1 MPGSMWNGPF
11 NSGFAPAE
19 WRAMWAI
26 LIAEL
31 RKTHRSTTM
40 RVYAPTMMATVCVSM
55 LSLSHWHGVAS
66 GWLPIMANIAPRT
79 ALSWYGMPVLCAA
92 LAAVVLLAA
101 LADSGTR
108 RVDPLAVVLHS
119 RPFANASMQIGRLL
133 ACVAACWWPVAAA
146 LAVVQGVGAIG
157 EAFGKTWGGTMQT
170 AVLAAYLLLDLPAAL
185 ALFGGAAMLL
195 AALLRHRTAA
205 AIGGLGLVALYA
217 WALWRTPSHL
227 LPAVRLATGF
237 GDLASDLLPN
247 VRVETFLHRAGAL
260 VAAAGLVVAS
270 AAAHARLT
278 GRRHPALIA
287 GAALALV
294 GLAAPAGSAW
304 HALSQQALR
313 DRWRAAHTDAASL
326 PAADATVERLTGL
339 VRIAPGGDL
348 QLDLTLGVRVAPSG
362 DAPLRFSLNPGM
374 EVVEL
379 RLGDA
384 VPSYAH
390 EHGLLTVA
398 RRAGEH
404 GELAL
409 RLRARGAPAS
419 DFAYL
424 ESAVDWRDLP
434 AWHPLPQL
442 GKDAAINH
450 RRFVALLPAARWLPV
465 PGVAVGDADRQPLAV
480 DLTVQAPAGWLVAG
494 PGRRQRDDDR
504 HRFFATAP
512 LADIAIVAA
521 PFARYATTVAGVEV
535 ELLAHP
541 RHVEGLARL
550 AVGEPLRERLGELFN
565 AMNEHGLPYP
575 HGGFTAVEVPTGLRL
590 YGGGWRM
597 DSLALPGLLL
607 LSEASLATPR
617 FAAAAP
623 ATLSAPERFG
633 VVEFF
638 FTNDSAGN
646 DPRVALARQVFRL
659 RAAAAGSEKL
669 ALGFVMND
677 LAARLLTGGS
687 DGASALHF
695 AAAVARQCANLRR
708 LVVDAF
714 GSGWGP
720 ASALA
725 WATLPPSWWRLPLD
739 DERVA
744 EAAWNAA
751 DVALAELDCRPAGA
765 KRRTAQDTPVA
776 TGAWRCGDPPHTAQA
791 LDPLGALAVLRLKG
805 AAAVDATLDTV
816 GRQGAAALLAEIA
829 SAGGVYRLG
838 DVAAAGDRAGVAIRP
853 LLDDWLAA
861 PGLPGLLASSA
872 QVARLPDD
880 DAGAA
885 RYQIRVH
892 VRNDEATPGMLR
904 LMASGVLRAPPGH
917 PGAFPPALSRPLRI
931 GPNAAVEIG
940 LVSPFPPA
948 SVTVVPYLA
957 RNRGPLRLAVR
968 EWESR
973 SADAAAGRVAAG
985 PFSGAAPSDWRP
997 APTTGIVVDDLDADF
1012 AIAPADAAA
1021 GRRIATST
1029 WLPSYPP
1036 EDSEPRWSRQT
1047 WPTAW
1052 GKYRRTVARTLAGA
1066 GERAVFAAHLPT
1078 AGHWRLQ
1085 YHWPTWPK
1093 AAPAVPPAAEPAAAA
1108 MAARMRQYHDEQ
1120 RRYRMLVV
1128 AEDRTMP
1135 VAFNAAG
1142 AQPGWNDLGEFQL
1155 TAGAARLVVSGET
1168 AGASVIA
1175 DAIRWLH
1182 ADGPSPAATER
1193 PPAQ

>member
-11 NSGFAPAE
+11 NSGFARAE
-19 WRAMWAI
+19 WRATWAI

-31 RKTHRSTTM
+31 RKTHRSATM

-66 GWLPIMANIAPRT
+66 GWLPIMANIAPRS

-108 RVDPLAVVLHS
+108 RVDPLAVALHS

-146 LAVVQGVGAIG
+146 LAVVQGVGAVG
-157 EAFGKTWGGTMQT
+157 EAFGKTWGDTMQT

-185 ALFGGAAMLL
+185 ALFGGATMLL
-195 AALLRHRTAA
+195 AALLRNRTAA

-270 AAAHARLT
+270 AGSHARLT
-278 GRRHPALIA
+278 GRRRPVLIA

-294 GLAAPAGSAW
+294 GLAAPAGIAW

-313 DRWRAAHTDAASL
+313 DRWRAAHTDAVNL

-339 VRIAPGGDL
+339 VRIVPGGDL

-384 VPSYAH
+384 VPPYAH
-390 EHGLLTVA
+390 ELGLLTVA
-398 RRAGEH
+398 RRADEH

-409 RLRARGAPAS
+409 RLRARGAPTP

-450 RRFVALLPAARWLPV
+450 RRFVALVPAARWLPV

-512 LADIAIVAA
+512 LTDIAIVAV

-541 RHVEGLARL
+541 RHAEGLARL

-575 HGGFTAVEVPTGLRL
+575 HGRFTAVEVPTGLRL

-623 ATLSAPERFG
+623 ATLTAPERFG

-659 RAAAAGSEKL
+659 HAAAAGSEKL

-677 LAARLLTGGS
+677 LAARLLIGGS

-695 AAAVARQCANLRR
+695 AAAVARQRANLRR

-714 GSGWGP
+714 DGWGP

-739 DERVA
+739 DEGVA

-751 DVALAELDCRPAGA
+751 DVALAELDCRPAGT

-776 TGAWRCGDPPHTAQA
+776 TGAWRCGDPPHTALA
-791 LDPLGALAVLRLKG
+791 LDPLGALGVLRLKG
-805 AAAVDATLDTV
+805 AAAVDAILDTV

-838 DVAAAGDRAGVAIRP
+838 DVAAAGDRAGIAIRP

-861 PGLPGLLASSA
+861 PGLPGFLASSA

-885 RYQIRVH
+885 HYQIRVH

-904 LMASGVLRAPPGH
+904 LMASGALGAPPGH

-940 LVSPFPPA
+940 LVSPFPPTA
-948 SVTVVPYLA
+948 VTVAPYLA

-973 SADAAAGRVAAG
+973 SADAAAGRVATE

-997 APTTGIVVDDLDADF
+997 APTTGIVVDDLDAGF
-1012 AIAPADAAA
+1012 AIAPADVAA
-1021 GRRIATST
+1021 GGRLAAST
-1029 WLPSYPP
+1029 WL
-1036 EDSEPRWSRQT
+1036 
-1047 WPTAW
+1047 
-1052 GKYRRTVARTLAGA
+1052 
-1066 GERAVFAAHLPT
+1066 
-1078 AGHWRLQ
+1078 
-1085 YHWPTWPK
+1085 
-1093 AAPAVPPAAEPAAAA
+1093 
-1108 MAARMRQYHDEQ
+1108 

-1128 AEDRTMP
+1128 AEDRATP

-1155 TAGAARLVVSGET
+1155 PAGDARLLVSGET
-1168 AGASVIA
+1168 AGTSVIA